1 MKLDKHTA
9 TNLRI
14 AFTIYSQ
21 GRNGSYWLDKAQ
33 HDWEQRTGG
42 EPICDEVW
50 REVRAMVAN
59 EFPEVVS
66 SNKKL
71 YEWVFGEVA

>member
-21 GRNGSYWLDKAQ
+21 GRNGSYWLNKAQ

-42 EPICDEVW
+42 EPISGEVW
-50 REVRAMVAN
+50 QEVREMVAK

-71 YEWVFGEVA
+71 YEWLHGEVA